1 MYVVF
6 GDEVLDSN
14 EVIALFNNESDF
26 FVETDLTKSTK
37 REDVI
42 ALKLKINIE
51 DIYSDSK
58 FDQYNEE
65 IFEEYLDNAEE
76 IITDFVEIN
85 FDYKKRFVTSAY
97 KWEELD
103 NSIYLIA
110 AFSDI
115 SLPLLKLND
124 VLNRLLKQN
133 N

>member
-14 EVIALFNNESDF
+14 EIIDLFNNESDF
-26 FVETDLTKSTK
+26 IVETDLTKSTK

-42 ALKLKINIE
+42 ALKLRISVE

-76 IITDFVEIN
+76 MITDFTDIN

-97 KWEELD
+97 KWEELN
-103 NSIYLIA
+103 NSIYLIVA
-110 AFSDI
+110 LSDI

-133 N
+133 D

>member
-14 EVIALFNNESDF
+14 EIIDLFNNESDF
-26 FVETDLTKSTK
+26 IVETDLTKSTK

-42 ALKLKINIE
+42 ALKVRIGVE

-58 FDQYNEE
+58 FDQYNED

-76 IITDFVEIN
+76 MITDFADIN

-97 KWEELD
+97 KWEELN
-103 NSIYLIA
+103 NSIYLIVA
-110 AFSDI
+110 LSDI

-133 N
+133 D

>member
-14 EVIALFNNESDF
+14 EIIDLFNNESDF
-26 FVETDLTKSTK
+26 IVETDLTKSTK

-42 ALKLKINIE
+42 ALKLRIGVE

-58 FDQYNEE
+58 FDQYNED

-76 IITDFVEIN
+76 MITDFADIN

-97 KWEELD
+97 KWEELN
-103 NSIYLIA
+103 NSIYLIVA
-110 AFSDI
+110 LSDI

-133 N
+133 D

>member
-14 EVIALFNNESDF
+14 DIIDLFNNESDF
-26 FVETDLTKSTK
+26 IVETDLTKSTK

-42 ALKLKINIE
+42 ALKLRIGVE

-58 FDQYNEE
+58 FDQYNED

-76 IITDFVEIN
+76 MITDFADIN

-97 KWEELD
+97 KWEELN
-103 NSIYLIA
+103 NSIYLIVA
-110 AFSDI
+110 LSEI

-133 N
+133 D

>member
-6 GDEVLDSN
+6 VDEVLDSN

-133 N
+133 D

>member
-14 EVIALFNNESDF
+14 EIIDLFDNESDF
-26 FVETDLTKSTK
+26 VVETDLTKSTK

-42 ALKLKINIE
+42 ALKVRICVE

-65 IFEEYLDNAEE
+65 LFEEYLDNAEE
-76 IITDFVEIN
+76 MITDFADIN

-103 NSIYLIA
+103 NSIYLIVA
-110 AFSDI
+110 LSDI

-133 N
+133 D

>member
-76 IITDFVEIN
+76 MITDFADIN

-97 KWEELD
+97 KWEELN
-103 NSIYLIA
+103 NSIYLIVA
-110 AFSDI
+110 LSDI

-133 N
+133 D

>member
-76 IITDFVEIN
+76 IITEFVEIN

-133 N
+133 D

>member
-14 EVIALFNNESDF
+14 EVIDLFNNESDF

-37 REDVI
+37 REDII

-58 FDQYNEE
+58 FNQYNEE

-76 IITDFVEIN
+76 IITDFVEMN

-133 N
+133 D

>member
-14 EVIALFNNESDF
+14 EIIDLFNNESDF
-26 FVETDLTKSTK
+26 IVETDLTKSTK

-42 ALKLKINIE
+42 ALKLRIGVE

-58 FDQYNEE
+58 FDQYNED

-76 IITDFVEIN
+76 MITDFTDIN

-133 N
+133 D

>member
-14 EVIALFNNESDF
+14 EVIDLFNNESDF

-37 REDVI
+37 REDII

-133 N
+133 D

>member
-14 EVIALFNNESDF
+14 EVIALFNNESEF

-37 REDVI
+37 REDII

-133 N
+133 D

>member
-14 EVIALFNNESDF
+14 EVIDLFNNESDF

-37 REDVI
+37 REDII

-76 IITDFVEIN
+76 IITDFVEMN

-133 N
+133 D

>member
-37 REDVI
+37 REDII

-58 FDQYNEE
+58 FDQYNED

-124 VLNRLLKQN
+124 VFNRLLKQN
-133 N
+133 D

>member
-14 EVIALFNNESDF
+14 EIIDLFNNESDF
-26 FVETDLTKSTK
+26 IVETDLTKSTK

-42 ALKLKINIE
+42 ALKLRIGVE
-51 DIYSDSK
+51 DIDSDSK
-58 FDQYNEE
+58 FDQYNED

-76 IITDFVEIN
+76 MITDFTDIN

-97 KWEELD
+97 KWEELN
-103 NSIYLIA
+103 NSIYLIVA
-110 AFSDI
+110 LSDI

-133 N
+133 D

>member
-14 EVIALFNNESDF
+14 EVIDLFNSESDF
-26 FVETDLTKSTK
+26 IVETDLTKSTK

-42 ALKLKINIE
+42 ALKLRISVD

-58 FDQYNEE
+58 FNQYNEE

-76 IITDFVEIN
+76 MLIDFAEIN

-97 KWEELD
+97 KWDELE

-110 AFSDI
+110 ALSDI

-124 VLNRLLKQN
+124 VLSRLLKQN
-133 N
+133 D

>member
-14 EVIALFNNESDF
+14 EVIDLFNNESDF

-37 REDVI
+37 REDII

-58 FDQYNEE
+58 FDQYNED

-76 IITDFVEIN
+76 IITDFVEMN

-133 N
+133 D

>member
-14 EVIALFNNESDF
+14 EVIDLFNNESDF

-58 FDQYNEE
+58 FNQYNEE

-76 IITDFVEIN
+76 MITDFVEIN
-85 FDYKKRFVTSAY
+85 FDYKKRFVTTAY

-103 NSIYLIA
+103 NSIYLIV

-133 N
+133 D

>member
-133 N
+133 D

>member
-26 FVETDLTKSTK
+26 IVETDLTKSTK

-42 ALKLKINIE
+42 ALKLKISIE

-133 N
+133 D

>member
-14 EVIALFNNESDF
+14 EVIDLFNNESDF

-42 ALKLKINIE
+42 ALKLRIGVE

-133 N
+133 D

>member
-14 EVIALFNNESDF
+14 EIIDLFNNESDF
-26 FVETDLTKSTK
+26 IVETDLTKSTK

-42 ALKLKINIE
+42 ALKLRIGVE

-58 FDQYNEE
+58 FDQYNED

-76 IITDFVEIN
+76 MITDFADIN

-97 KWEELD
+97 KWEELN
-103 NSIYLIA
+103 NSMYLIVA
-110 AFSDI
+110 LSDI

-133 N
+133 D

>member
-58 FDQYNEE
+58 FDQYNED

-76 IITDFVEIN
+76 MITDFTDIN

-133 N
+133 D

>member
-14 EVIALFNNESDF
+14 EIIDLFNNESDF
-26 FVETDLTKSTK
+26 IVETDLTKSTK

-42 ALKLKINIE
+42 ALKLRIGVE

-58 FDQYNEE
+58 FDQYNED

-76 IITDFVEIN
+76 MITDFTDIN

-97 KWEELD
+97 KWEELN
-103 NSIYLIA
+103 NSIYLIVA
-110 AFSDI
+110 LSEI

-133 N
+133 D

>member
-14 EVIALFNNESDF
+14 DIIDLFNNESDF
-26 FVETDLTKSTK
+26 IVETDLTKSTK

-42 ALKLKINIE
+42 ALKLRIGVE

-58 FDQYNEE
+58 FDQYNED

-76 IITDFVEIN
+76 MITDFADIN
-85 FDYKKRFVTSAY
+85 FDYKTRFVTSAD
-97 KWEELD
+97 KWEELN
-103 NSIYLIA
+103 NSLYLIVA
-110 AFSDI
+110 LSDI

-133 N
+133 D

>member
-85 FDYKKRFVTSAY
+85 FNYKKRFVTSAY

-133 N
+133 D

>member
-6 GDEVLDSN
+6 DDEVIDSN
-14 EVIALFNNESDF
+14 EIIDLFNNESDF
-26 FVETDLTKSTK
+26 IVETDLTKSTK

-42 ALKLKINIE
+42 ALKLRIGVE

-58 FDQYNEE
+58 FDQYNED

-76 IITDFVEIN
+76 MITDFADIN

-97 KWEELD
+97 KWEELN
-103 NSIYLIA
+103 NSIYLIVA
-110 AFSDI
+110 LSDI

-133 N
+133 D

>member
-14 EVIALFNNESDF
+14 EVIDLFNNESDF
-26 FVETDLTKSTK
+26 IVETDLTKSTK

-42 ALKLKINIE
+42 ALKLRIGVE

-76 IITDFVEIN
+76 IITDFVEMN

-133 N
+133 D

>member
-14 EVIALFNNESDF
+14 EIIDLFNNESDF
-26 FVETDLTKSTK
+26 IVETDLTKSTK

-42 ALKLKINIE
+42 ALKLRIGVE

-58 FDQYNEE
+58 FDQYNED

-76 IITDFVEIN
+76 IITDFVEMN

-133 N
+133 D

>member
-58 FDQYNEE
+58 FDQYNED

-76 IITDFVEIN
+76 MITDFADIN

-97 KWEELD
+97 KWEELN
-103 NSIYLIA
+103 NSIYLIVA
-110 AFSDI
+110 LSDI

-133 N
+133 D

>member
-14 EVIALFNNESDF
+14 EIIDLFNNESDF
-26 FVETDLTKSTK
+26 IVETDLTKSTK

-42 ALKLKINIE
+42 ALKLRIGVE

-58 FDQYNEE
+58 FDQYNED

-76 IITDFVEIN
+76 MITDFSDIN

-97 KWEELD
+97 KWEELN
-103 NSIYLIA
+103 NSIYLIVA
-110 AFSDI
+110 LSDI

-133 N
+133 D

>member
-14 EVIALFNNESDF
+14 EVIDLFNNESDF

-76 IITDFVEIN
+76 IITDFVEMN

-133 N
+133 D

>member
-14 EVIALFNNESDF
+14 EIIDLFNNESDF
-26 FVETDLTKSTK
+26 IVETDLTKSTK

-42 ALKLKINIE
+42 ALKLRIGVE

-76 IITDFVEIN
+76 MITDFTDIN

-97 KWEELD
+97 KWEELN
-103 NSIYLIA
+103 NSIYLIVA
-110 AFSDI
+110 LSDI

-133 N
+133 D

>member
-76 IITDFVEIN
+76 MVTDFADIN

-133 N
+133 D

>member
-14 EVIALFNNESDF
+14 EIIDLFNNESDF
-26 FVETDLTKSTK
+26 IVETDLTKSTK

-42 ALKLKINIE
+42 ALKLRIGVE

-58 FDQYNEE
+58 FDQYNED

-76 IITDFVEIN
+76 MITDFADIN

-133 N
+133 D